1 MRRRTV
7 VLAALAAGV
16 LVLAATG
23 QTWVTASGLEG
34 TSAQAAAGGGRVS
47 PVGTALALVVMAA
60 ALALTTARRVGTAL
74 VGVLMALA
82 GVVIASTAV
91 SAALDPATAA
101 ASAVADV
108 TGTTAR
114 AGSYAVTAWPWV
126 SAAGGALAALLGLA
140 TLVAGRRWTATRRFE
155 APAAGED
162 AAPAPAPES
171 DRTGTV
177 DRMDAW
183 DELSRGEDPT

>member
-23 QTWVTASGLEG
+23 RTWVTATGLEG
-34 TSAQAAAGGGRVS
+34 SVVPSDTASGGRVS

-60 ALALTTARRVGTAL
+60 ALALTTARRAGTVIVGL
-74 VGVLMALA
+74 VMAVSGA
-82 GVVIASTAV
+82 VIASTAV
-91 SAALDPATAA
+91 TAALDPAAA
-101 ASAVADV
+101 AAGAVAEV
-108 TGTTAR
+108 TGTTAPA
-114 AGSYAVTAWPWV
+114 AGYAVSAWPWV
-126 SAAGGALAALLGLA
+126 SALGGLLALALGVLA
-140 TLVAGRRWTATRRFE
+140 LVAGRGWARSRRYE
-155 APAAGED
+155 APSAEPVGDAVVED
-162 AAPAPAPES
+162 
-171 DRTGTV
+171 RRRGTV